1 MPMQDLVQA
10 IRGAPGTLLQLQVL
24 PADAP
29 AGATPKT
36 VAIVRGQIKFKP

>member
-1 MPMQDLVQA
+1 VQA

-29 AGATPKT
+29 PDSSPRT
-36 VAIVRGQIKFKP
+36 VAVVRGQIKFKQ